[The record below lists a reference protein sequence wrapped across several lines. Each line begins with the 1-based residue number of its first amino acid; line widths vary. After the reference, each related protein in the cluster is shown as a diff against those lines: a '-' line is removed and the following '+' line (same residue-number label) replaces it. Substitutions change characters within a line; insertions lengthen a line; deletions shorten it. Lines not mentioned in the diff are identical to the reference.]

1 MVREGG
7 GRRRSLN
14 LDVRGPPQT
23 YKLTAKM
30 GFHYVNRTVG
40 DQWVTSSPVYWMRD
54 GHNMAGCPCSV
65 HQCLAAEGDQPEG
78 DQCDPQGDQR
88 VAMKQNQ
95 MMITRSYKKLLQLDG
110 SL

>member
-1 MVREGG
+1 
-7 GRRRSLN
+7 
-14 LDVRGPPQT
+14 
-23 YKLTAKM
+23 M